1 MILLE
6 AEEKMDKSIS
16 QFERELASIRTGRA
30 NPTLLDFV
38 MVEYYGAMSPIKQVA
53 AISIPEASQLYIK
66 PFDKSVLKGIES
78 ALNAS
83 GLGLTPQND
92 GAGIRLVFPQMTE
105 QRRRELVKQVG
116 KIGEAAKVNVR
127 NARRDANDELK
138 KLTLPEDDEKGYLED
153 VQKLTDSKIA
163 LVDKLASEK
172 EKDLMTI

>member
-1 MILLE
+1 
-6 AEEKMDKSIS
+6 
-16 QFERELASIRTGRA
+16 
-30 NPTLLDFV
+30 

-92 GAGIRLVFPQMTE
+92 GTGIRLIFPQMTE